1 MKRILS
7 IFICIMS
14 CFLIVG
20 CGSSSKMDGTYAYDS
35 SIVVQA
41 STNVTSASQKY
52 CDEVTIKNGKMRFD
66 ESKTVYTLVKEYTEN
81 GVQFYSIKGLNDPFL
96 KVVYYD
102 DSNDSFVFRFNID
115 IAGHSFVSDSIYKR
129 K

>member
-66 ESKTVYTLVKEYTEN
+66 ESKTAYTLVKDYTEN

-96 KVVYYD
+96 KAVYYD
-102 DSNDSFVFRFNID
+102 ESNDSFVFRFNID